1 MISNL
6 LFVNIINGRELLT
19 IILLKKIIWRVKSL
33 QHAHE
38 SLLDADFDIDMITLE
53 EIIKT
58 TCNKLNS
65 I

>member
-1 MISNL
+1 M
-6 LFVNIINGRELLT
+6 
-19 IILLKKIIWRVKSL
+19 KSL

-38 SLLDADFDIDMITLE
+38 SLLDADFDIDMIALE

-58 TCNKLNS
+58 TYNKLNS